1 MPGPIDRTNY
11 NALVDDTGGP
21 VPDGT
26 PWNKARIKDVLLDP
40 IDVGLTPG
48 GSHTFVQYNNGGVL
62 AGSGNLTFDPST
74 PVLSLTGRFNHTGE
88 LVKIGDAAIRRN
100 IDTGYLALAG
110 GSAEDESHGAVLL
123 LAGNSFGSGLSGCAR
138 LEIGNSAEGRFFI
151 ERGAGIATVD
161 VRGTDGSITFSSA
174 LSSAETWVFN
184 GTTGNGGSIAL
195 KRAGVTRG
203 YLGTGANI
211 VGGTSNDALA
221 LGATS
226 TLHLAGSGPSS
237 AYCVNLDST
246 GFYPN
251 TTNTISCGK
260 AGQLWTAVH
269 ATNGTIQTSDAR
281 QKTDICASDLGLA
294 FLERLRPV
302 RYHWV
307 QGDTSRP
314 QYGLLAQDLL
324 ALGVGDAFVH
334 GTDADGYSTNYA
346 SFTAPMIAAI
356 QELAARLAA
365 LEQRNDDAIH
375 R

>member
-40 IDVGLTPG
+40 IDIGLVPG
-48 GSHTFVQYNNGGVL
+48 GSNTYVQYNNAGVL
-62 AGSGNLTFDPST
+62 AGSGSLTFNPST
-74 PVLSLTGRFNHTGE
+74 PVLSLTGRFDHTGE
-88 LVKIGDAAIRRN
+88 LVKTSNAAIRRN
-100 IDTGYLALAG
+100 NDTGYLVLAG
-110 GSAEDESHGAVLL
+110 GLAEDETHGAVLL
-123 LAGNSFGSGLSGCAR
+123 LAGNSMGGLGGYAR
-138 LEIGNSAEGRFFI
+138 FEIGNAVGARFLV
-151 ERGAGIATVD
+151 ERGAGIATFEVS
-161 VRGTDGSITFSSA
+161 GTDGSVTFSSA

-184 GTTGNGGSIAL
+184 GTVGNGGSIAL
-195 KRAGVTRG
+195 KRAGITRG

-221 LGATS
+221 LGAAS
-226 TLHLAGSGPSS
+226 TLHLSASGPSPV
-237 AYCVNLDST
+237 YTVDLDST
-246 GFYPN
+246 GFYPHS
-251 TTNTISCGK
+251 TNQLPCGK
-260 AGQLWTAVH
+260 SGQLWTAVW
-269 ATNGTIQTSDAR
+269 ASNGTIQTSDR
-281 QKTDICASDLGLA
+281 RRKTDIRDSDLGLA
-294 FLERLRPV
+294 FIERLRPV
-302 RYHWV
+302 RYHWIH
-307 QGDTSRP
+307 GDTARP

-324 ALGVGDAFVH
+324 ALGVGDAFIH
-334 GTDADGYSTNYA
+334 GSEAEGYGTSYA